1 MRAAVHATNLRVAAS
16 ALMTAA
22 APARKA
28 ARGDAFGSD
37 VRHFGSCEVESVH
50 MNTKLVGVQ
59 RRTNETEEPHR
70 NLLIASSSRTRP
82 SHSHVASEDHHR

>member
-1 MRAAVHATNLRVAAS
+1 MHATNLRAAAS

-50 MNTKLVGVQ
+50 MNTKLVEGAH
-59 RRTNETEEPHR
+59 RNDKLNSRSR
-70 NLLIASSSRTRP
+70 NLLIASSSRSIALARR
-82 SHSHVASEDHHR
+82 HQR